1 MTLRLVT
8 LAAGLAIL
16 GLSASPAVAE
26 DGAWKVGDSYVVR
39 FQHLDL
45 AQAADRQA
53 LLIQVERSAKKLCL
67 GQRTRARQQAC
78 AASTIEAALSSVP
91 TRVQKAVQTA
101 RLERDG
107 LQRAQR

>member
-1 MTLRLVT
+1 MNLKLVT
-8 LAAGLAIL
+8 LAAGLAML

-45 AQAADRQA
+45 AQPADRQA
-53 LLIQVERSAKKLCL
+53 LLVQLERSAKKLCMV
-67 GQRTRARQQAC
+67 QRTRGRQQAC

-91 TRVQKAVQTA
+91 ARVQKAVQTA

-107 LQRAQR
+107 IQQAQR